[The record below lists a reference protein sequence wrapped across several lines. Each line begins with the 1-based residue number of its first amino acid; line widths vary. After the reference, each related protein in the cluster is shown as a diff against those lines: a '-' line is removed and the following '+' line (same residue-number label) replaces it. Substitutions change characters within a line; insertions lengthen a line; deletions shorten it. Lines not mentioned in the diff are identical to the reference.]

1 MPVQQL
7 VKAGPHN
14 AGRDEGTPSVI
25 ARCLSN
31 FRLEVDGQA
40 VSHWRAGKSRALFQY
55 LLVNRERFVHGD
67 RLREVLWPERE
78 DHRSSSLKVAVHGV
92 RRVLNEFEDRDG
104 FTLLHQDHGYVLRTN
119 SAWVDIEEFQRAFD
133 RGRSAWVAK
142 DHDTAIA
149 WFQRTADLYVGDFLS
164 GETGDWINE
173 QRQWMR
179 GTALRALSALRTEA
193 LEREDWPAAM
203 HWCRRALDVDPHH
216 ETTYQTLM
224 MMHGE
229 LGELGRVLSW
239 YEVCRHRLRTD
250 LGVEPSERTE
260 RLLATLMRGRS
271 RPPLTGPRP

>member
-1 MPVQQL
+1 MPVQEL
-7 VKAGPHN
+7 VKPGPD
-14 AGRDEGTPSVI
+14 GSGPEGGTPSVV

-55 LLVNRERFVHGD
+55 LLVNRERFVHRN
-67 RLREVLWPERE
+67 RLHEVLWPERE
-78 DHRSSSLKVAVHGV
+78 DHGSSSLKVAVHGV
-92 RRVLNEFEDRDG
+92 RRVLGAFEERDG
-104 FTLLHQDHGYVLRTN
+104 FTLLYQDHGYVLRTN
-119 SAWVDIEEFQRAFD
+119 NAWVDIEEFQRAYD

-142 DHDTAIA
+142 EHDTAIA
-149 WFQRTADLYVGDFLS
+149 WFQRTADLYTGDFLA
-164 GETGDWINE
+164 GETDGWINE

-193 LEREDWPAAM
+193 LEREDWPSAM

-216 ETTYQTLM
+216 ESAYQALM

-239 YEVCRHRLRTD
+239 YEVCRHRLRVD

-260 RLLATLMRGRS
+260 RLLTTLMRGRS
-271 RPPLTGPRP
+271 LPSPSGGRA

>member
-7 VKAGPHN
+7 AKAGPHN
-14 AGRDEGTPSVI
+14 PGQDEGTPSVI

-55 LLVNRERFVHGD
+55 MLVNRERFVHRD

-78 DHRSSSLKVAVHGV
+78 GHPSSSLKVAVHGV
-92 RRVLNEFEDRDG
+92 RRVLNEFEGRDG
-104 FTLLHQDHGYVLRTN
+104 FSLLHQDRGYVLRTN

-142 DHDTAIA
+142 DYDTAIA

-179 GTALRALSALRTEA
+179 ATALRALTSLRTEA

-250 LGVEPSERTE
+250 LDVEPSERTE

-271 RPPLTGPRP
+271 RPPLTGQRL